1 MSKPTLTTAER
12 ETLNKAMD
20 IILAHTPEGASFLI
34 DARHPKGFRQDF
46 GVCYFTSKVHTQHS
60 FITGE
65 TFADRIQFAIDRETD
80 ERGDPER
87 ANAQR
92 IAQLR
97 KQLAELTG
105 EAA

>member
-1 MSKPTLTTAER
+1 MSNPILTAAER
-12 ETLNKAMD
+12 ETLNKALE
-20 IILAHTPEGASFLI
+20 IIFAHTPEGASFLI
-34 DARHPKGFRQDF
+34 DARHPKGFKQDF
-46 GVCYFTSKVHTQHS
+46 GVCYFTSKVRTQHS
-60 FITGE
+60 FIPGE

-80 ERGDPER
+80 ERADPEK

-92 IAQLR
+92 IANLR